1 MDALIYGLKTLRIP
15 AIATAIGL
23 SFISTLATAELKR
36 PTDPDSLAKRVGMTA
51 IYDEGM
57 SGVVAQG
64 FQDDVDYLMEVV
76 DQTGPTDQAPEIAL
90 MTVFQVAIPF
100 LSAFSDYTISG
111 VAYDDPEAERVIFN
125 ADSTVTPILPDRIG
139 EVAYRDFKAKD
150 STGAPLGD
158 VVFEDIR
165 LLNNST
171 IKLIGSD

>member
-23 SFISTLATAELKR
+23 SFISTSATAEFKR

-76 DQTGPTDQAPEIAL
+76 DQTGSTDQAPEIAL
-90 MTVFQVAIPF
+90 MTVFQIAIPI
-100 LSAFSDYTISG
+100 LPAFSGYTISG
-111 VAYDDPEAERVIFN
+111 VEYDDPESERVIFN
-125 ADSTVTPILPDRIG
+125 ADSTVTLVLPDRIG
-139 EVAYRDFKAKD
+139 EIAYRDFKARD
-150 STGAPLGD
+150 SSGAAMGD
-158 VVFEDIR
+158 IVFDEIR
-165 LLNNST
+165 LLENST
-171 IKLIGSD
+171 LKLIGTE

>member
-1 MDALIYGLKTLRIP
+1 MDALINGLKTLRIP
-15 AIATAIGL
+15 QVIFAVGVSL
-23 SFISTLATAELKR
+23 VSTLAAAEFER

-64 FQDDVDYLMEVV
+64 FQDDVDYLMAVV
-76 DQTGPTDQAPEIAL
+76 EQTGPSDQAPEIAL
-90 MTVFQVAIPF
+90 MSVFQITIPF

-125 ADSTVTPILPDRIG
+125 ADSTVTLILPDRIG